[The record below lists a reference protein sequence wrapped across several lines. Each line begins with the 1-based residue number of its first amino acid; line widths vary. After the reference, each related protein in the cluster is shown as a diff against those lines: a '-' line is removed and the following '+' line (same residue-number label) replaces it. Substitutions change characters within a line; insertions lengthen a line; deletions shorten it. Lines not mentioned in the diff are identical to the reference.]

1 MGQQSLSSLK
11 NTNRTFD
18 NILDSYLNLQDG
30 GTVSAATTISTT
42 SAAGGAFVVT
52 GATSGEN
59 NLLTGIGTANNASLA
74 YGSNV
79 LGITPNAHGSG
90 FADGAI
96 NTFVEKVGGIIQT
109 NILIDLH
116 AGIASGGAAND
127 IIGTDGGAA
136 NAYIAELTAAVNG
149 VPFLVEM
156 WCTEVPTGGDPDI
169 DLQCSATATDAE
181 NAAVTSGTVVA
192 NNGDWS
198 LGMYTTN
205 DAAAT
210 LATLTKK
217 YLYLTSGDATE
228 AAYTAGKIGIRI
240 SGMGVDKDG

>member
-59 NLLTGIGTANNASLA
+59 NLLTGAGTANNASNA
-74 YGSNV
+74 YGSTV

-90 FADGAI
+90 LPDAAI
-96 NTFVEKVGGIIQT
+96 NTYVEKVGGIIYT

-116 AGIASGGAAND
+116 GGAADGGAAND
-127 IIGTDGGAA
+127 VIGTDGGAA

-149 VPFLVEM
+149 IPFEVEF
-156 WCTEVPTGGDPDI
+156 WCVEVPTGGDPDI
-169 DLQCSATATDAE
+169 NLVCSATATDA
-181 NAAVTSGTVVA
+181 NDAAVTSGTVLMD
-192 NNGDWS
+192 NGDLT
-198 LGMYTTN
+198 LGYYN
-205 DAAAT
+205 SIDAGAT
-210 LATLTKK
+210 LAALTKK
-217 YLYLTSGDATE
+217 YLYLTCGDTTDAL
-228 AAYTAGKIGIRI
+228 YTAGKIGIRI
-240 SGMGVDKDG
+240 SGMGVDFAG